1 LDENSKKGR
10 QRDKKNSLAYD
21 IHHFIDVRN
30 KMLLASP
37 LGFSAGSKKFVS
49 LYKFTFVCVLR
60 KCSIDEDSSA
70 ELNV

>member
-1 LDENSKKGR
+1 MDENSKKGR

-49 LYKFTFVCVLR
+49 LYKYYFCVCF
-60 KCSIDEDSSA
+60 KEM
-70 ELNV
+70 LNR